1 MFFLLLLDPPDTF
14 RYFYTAYAILFL
26 LLTFY
31 VISLIVR
38 WNNARREMDALEEL
52 EKENK

>member
-1 MFFLLLLDPPDTF
+1 MYIFDAVPDTTRF
-14 RYFYTAYAILFL
+14 FYSAYAIVFVT
-26 LLTFY
+26 LTFY

-38 WNNARREMDALEEL
+38 WNNLRRDMDALEEL

>member
-1 MFFLLLLDPPDTF
+1 MSTPDTTRF
-14 RYFYTAYAILFL
+14 FYSAYAIIFL
-26 LLTFY
+26 TLTFY

-38 WNNARREMDALEEL
+38 WNNLRQELEALEEL